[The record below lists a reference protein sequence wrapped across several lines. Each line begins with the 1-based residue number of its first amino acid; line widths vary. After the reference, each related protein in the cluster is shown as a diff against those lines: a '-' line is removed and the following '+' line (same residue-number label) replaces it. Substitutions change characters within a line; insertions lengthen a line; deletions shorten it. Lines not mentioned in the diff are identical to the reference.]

1 MSNFC
6 GKLKYLPKF
15 KVYYHDW
22 TMFVINFL
30 ILKVWKKQMDNINV
44 NLSVSYIKR
53 MIIKLIIELIDLY
66 VKFKDHY

>member
-1 MSNFC
+1 
-6 GKLKYLPKF
+6 
-15 KVYYHDW
+15 
-22 TMFVINFL
+22 
-30 ILKVWKKQMDNINV
+30 MDNINV